1 MEGFYGCF
9 CPKVVLESDTFQV
22 FDTVYQF
29 FNINVSVLEVA
40 NLCSNP
46 IIGNRTIYDVV
57 LMNRFVCKILTIVIY
72 ETSPLLFL
80 IF

>member
-9 CPKVVLESDTFQV
+9 CPKVVLKSDTFQV

-46 IIGNRTIYDVV
+46 TEHLNR
-57 LMNRFVCKILTIVIY
+57 
-72 ETSPLLFL
+72 ETVS
-80 IF
+80 

>member
-1 MEGFYGCF
+1 MEGFYGRF
-9 CPKVVLESDTFQV
+9 CPKEILESDAFQV
-22 FDTVYQF
+22 FDTVYQL
-29 FNINVSVLEVA
+29 FNINVSVLEIA

-57 LMNRFVCKILTIVIY
+57 LMNRFVCIILTIVIY